1 MIVRWLRWSAVTLAA
16 VAIAAFAGDW
26 LIFHLRGEPTS
37 KVTVSHFLSAP
48 LKNNKQELD
57 YLGSDEET
65 CSNSLFPQ
73 GTHLPC
79 WYLRRHTN
87 QVNSV

>member
-1 MIVRWLRWSAVTLAA
+1 MMRWLRWIVVALFAA
-16 VAIAAFAGDW
+16 TVATYAGDW
-26 LIFHLRGEPTS
+26 LVFNLRHSPAS

-57 YLGSDEET
+57 YLGSEDVP
-65 CSNSLFPQ
+65 CSLSLFPQ
-73 GTHLPC
+73 GGHNPC

-87 QVNSV
+87 QITTI

>member
-1 MIVRWLRWSAVTLAA
+1 MLRWLRWIVVGLMATTL
-16 VAIAAFAGDW
+16 AAFAGDW
-26 LIFHLRGEPTS
+26 LTFNLRGAPTS

-57 YLGSDEET
+57 YLGSDDEL
-65 CSNSLFPQ
+65 CSRSLFPQ
-73 GTHLPC
+73 AGHTPC

-87 QVNSV
+87 QVNSI